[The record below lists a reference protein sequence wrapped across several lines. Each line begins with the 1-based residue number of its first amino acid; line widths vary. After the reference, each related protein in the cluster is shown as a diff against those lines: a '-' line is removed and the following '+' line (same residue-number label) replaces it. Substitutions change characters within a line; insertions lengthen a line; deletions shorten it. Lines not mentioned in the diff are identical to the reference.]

1 MLPGALKSTKLLTGL
16 FAVVIAL
23 VWTTSC
29 SAADPYSKA
38 NNSWISINGVVR
50 SVSSKAFNLD
60 YGDGIVTVE
69 MDGDNREKDAYK
81 LMPGDKVTVRGRIDA
96 DEHERTSI
104 EANVVYIEK
113 NKTFLHASSRDD
125 EDHVDE
131 MAKPVVISETVLV
144 GLVTDVDE
152 HEFTLDAA
160 GQSLTVDAQEMSY
173 NPLHVEGF
181 GSIKVGNLVRV
192 TGRIDRGFFDHREL
206 VAESVTKLLQ

>member
-1 MLPGALKSTKLLTGL
+1 MLSGALKSTKLLTGF

-23 VWTTSC
+23 VWATSC

-50 SVSSKAFNLD
+50 SVSSEAFNLD

-81 LMPGDKVTVRGRIDA
+81 LMPGDKVKVRGRIDA
-96 DEHERTSI
+96 DQHERTSI
-104 EANVVYIEK
+104 EANVVYVEK

-125 EDHVDE
+125 EDHVDQ
-131 MAKPVVISETVLV
+131 MAKPGVISETVLV

-160 GQSLTVDAQEMSY
+160 GQSLTVDVQAMTY
-173 NPLHVEGF
+173 NPLQGARF
-181 GSIKVGNLVRV
+181 GTIEVGNIVQV
-192 TGRIDRGFFDHREL
+192 TGRVNRGFFDRREL